1 MKILHISKFYPP
13 YRGGIEDI
21 CFSVV
26 SALKSNSTQIVVC
39 FNDNSKNT
47 LSRIDDVEVARAGIL
62 GEFASQPISFSYYFL
77 IRKYIKEFKPDIIH
91 LHLPNP
97 LACLYLLSLIPR
109 QTKLIIHWHSDIV
122 AQKYIYKLF
131 APIEKS
137 ILQRSNKIL
146 VTSPQYLEYSD
157 PLSKYKY
164 KSVVI
169 PNVISLEKMNLK
181 SKNITDELIKE
192 RYKNKDII
200 FFMGRHVPYKGIEYL
215 IEAEKYIKSDCV
227 ILIAGAGP
235 ITKDLFKKVTSD
247 RIHFIGR
254 IPDDEIGEYM
264 KAASIFAFPSITKN
278 EAFGVVLAEAMYCK
292 AVPVTF
298 TIEGSGVNWVN
309 LNGVTGIEVKNGD
322 AKAYGEAIT
331 YLLNNPIQRKKYAEN
346 AHIRIKEMFT
356 INAIKNSLINVYN
369 DLLKTSNHE

>member
-97 LACLYLLSLIPR
+97 LACFYLLSLIPK

-131 APIEKS
+131 APIEKR

-146 VTSPQYLEYSD
+146 VTSPQYLEYSA
-157 PLSKYKY
+157 PLSKFKY

-235 ITKDLFKKVTSD
+235 ITKDLVKKVTSD

-298 TIEGSGVNWVN
+298 TIEGSGVN
-309 LNGVTGIEVKNGD
+309 
-322 AKAYGEAIT
+322 
-331 YLLNNPIQRKKYAEN
+331 
-346 AHIRIKEMFT
+346 RI
-356 INAIKNSLINVYN
+356 I
-369 DLLKTSNHE
+369 